1 MLEKNTII
9 CEIIVPHISIDVLI
23 FIKLAK
29 P

>member
-1 MLEKNTII
+1 MLEKTTII
-9 CEIIVPHISIDVLI
+9 CEIIVPHMSIDLLI